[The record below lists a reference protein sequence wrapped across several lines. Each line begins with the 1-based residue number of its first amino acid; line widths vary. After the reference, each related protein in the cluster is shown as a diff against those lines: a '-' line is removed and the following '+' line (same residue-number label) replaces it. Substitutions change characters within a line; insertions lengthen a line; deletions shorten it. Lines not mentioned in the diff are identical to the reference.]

1 MEADDAMIREARTFV
16 QLYRDMPQVTPGRF
30 TDAHTFLIW
39 PLEDPRN
46 NAREWWNAYAHALGL
61 P

>member
-1 MEADDAMIREARTFV
+1 MIREARTFV
-16 QLYRDMPQVTPGRF
+16 QLYRDMPRITPGRF

-46 NAREWWNAYAHALGL
+46 NAREWWNAYTYAHALGL
-61 P
+61 T

>member
-1 MEADDAMIREARTFV
+1 MIREARTFV